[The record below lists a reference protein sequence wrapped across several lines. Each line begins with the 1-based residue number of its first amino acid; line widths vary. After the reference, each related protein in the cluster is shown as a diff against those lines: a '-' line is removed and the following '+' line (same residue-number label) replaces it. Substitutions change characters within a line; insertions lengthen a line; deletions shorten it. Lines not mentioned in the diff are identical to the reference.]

1 MLNGKKLINPSF
13 SAGLPGIVPIY
24 TISKGLTQRQM
35 RESIRSA
42 INMLSGSLKDPLPES
57 FRQRYS
63 LCELNYALENI
74 HFPTSQ
80 EVLEQAK
87 RRLAFEDMLYFM
99 LAMSLLKPIRLGQKG
114 IAFDVSGAKEA
125 FINKLDYTPTDA
137 QRRVID
143 EIAADMR
150 SEKRMNRIIHGD
162 VGSGKTMLALFA
174 LSIALKNGYQGVMM
188 APTDILASQ
197 HYINASRFFKNG
209 VYLLKGGMKKS
220 ERDEIYEFISN
231 GQAKIIIG
239 THALIQDELKFFRL
253 GLVITDEQHRFG
265 VRQRAAIEGKGD
277 TPDTLVMSA
286 TPIPRTLA
294 LIIYGDLDV
303 SLLDEL
309 PPGRKPIKTYLVPEH
324 KRGAMYEF
332 IKKQI
337 ENGHQAYIV
346 CPLIDESEA
355 LGTVKSATELFNE
368 LKEGRFCEENIALLH
383 GKLNAADKTRII
395 SAFNDGGLKVL
406 VSTTVVEVGIDVA
419 NATVMVIES
428 ADRFGLAQLHQLR
441 GRVGRGAEESYCFM
455 LSGTSTPE
463 TLERLRT
470 LVNNSDGFAIAQKDL
485 ELRGPGEFL
494 GTHQHGIDELNMAS
508 LLKDMTLVS
517 QAQAAAAYIL
527 SGAASKTEKDV
538 IVNTVMKRYRK
549 KFKEITIN

>member
-99 LAMSLLKPIRLGQKG
+99 LAMSLLKTIRLGQKG

-355 LGTVKSATELFNE
+355 LDTVKSATELFNE

-383 GKLNAADKTRII
+383 GKLSAADKTRII